1 LSDLCTTPTRPPWT
15 ARARFFTG
23 AGPATLKPDGS
34 EVTAADLA
42 VEEMVH
48 AGRGRGCFRTAGST
62 ERLRVSPRTRLRGA
76 RTGMGNPGTW
86 STELMT
92 TLHRTVFL
100 TGVGDTAAVAAGRLD
115 ATVVAGAP
123 MGYEDVAPLPVI
135 VGEAGGRITDLAGE
149 SVLTGDGTVLASNG
163 VLHDEFLALVAGV
176 EHGRDWR
183 ALVARD

>member
-1 LSDLCTTPTRPPWT
+1 
-15 ARARFFTG
+15 
-23 AGPATLKPDGS
+23 
-34 EVTAADLA
+34 
-42 VEEMVH
+42 
-48 AGRGRGCFRTAGST
+48 
-62 ERLRVSPRTRLRGA
+62 
-76 RTGMGNPGTW
+76 MGNPGTW

-149 SVLTGDGTVLASNG
+149 SVLTGNGTVLASNG